1 MRSGMAVLRI
11 LIGSLVVSVSWP
23 AAAQSIQPVAHV
35 AFSIARPPLNL
46 TVPAEQL
53 IPPPAARMPVSA
65 AMHPVAK
72 GALIG
77 GAAGAGFW
85 GAIAI
90 WYCTIG
96 PNEAGECDNS
106 GQWLKGIAA
115 YGGAGAAVG
124 ALIGAI
130 AGRR

>member
-1 MRSGMAVLRI
+1 MAVLRSV
-11 LIGSLVVSVSWP
+11 LIAFLIVSVSWP
-23 AAAQSIQPVAHV
+23 AAAQSIQPAVSTPLGLA
-35 AFSIARPPLNL
+35 APRLNL

-53 IPPPAARMPVSA
+53 IPPQSTTMPTGAALHPA
-65 AMHPVAK
+65 AK

-77 GAAGAGFW
+77 GAVGAGFW

-96 PNEAGECDNS
+96 PSEVGECENT
-106 GQWLKGIAA
+106 GQWLKGVAA
-115 YGGAGAAVG
+115 YGAAGAAVG